1 MRSLALIAC
10 LFVASCG
17 GSGPLSLLTGGG
29 PNVAANVQAGAENN
43 QAVSQIDAATTRTN
57 DAGRDIITEE
67 KLVQT
72 QAPVERIEIVQER
85 IPPWVLLIGLI
96 GWLLPTPSQMGE
108 SMGRA
113 VMWLFRRNKHDV

>member
-1 MRSLALIAC
+1 
-10 LFVASCG
+10 
-17 GSGPLSLLTGGG
+17 LLTGGG

>member
-1 MRSLALIAC
+1 MRRLALISAMF
-10 LFVASCG
+10 LVSCG
-17 GSGPLSLLTGGG
+17 ATAPLSLLTGGG